1 MSKFVVAAAAHSK
14 AEVTDDEGSHVSES
28 DAESVDDSDLGDD
41 EEPNSEDIAFI
52 DDGENEVVTTARK
65 RAAKRVISEAEE
77 SEKDVL
83 AIAARQVAAKKPKT
97 KQTSRATE
105 PEVEK
110 PKPKRKTAAE
120 RAKEAFEAGKK
131 AAVELL
137 ARHQAAA
144 AAPPAADVVVQAPS
158 PAAPA
163 SNYAQSTSWMDSVTS
178 SGATSGAGSSNG
190 KSLIDL
196 CKSQGEKSN
205 WVLNQDGVL
214 VHKTIKCA
222 CLNPAT
228 GKRDFPAKV
237 FRMPEVSEKAP
248 ALAGKVV
255 VTCLFKSLNHP
266 GCKFFAT
273 EQAVLAGTFSVG
285 LSDTLRS
292 CGMALKEAKPTKFEM
307 SEPALLGQ
315 VKDVAIK
322 LFMLAKQLDP
332 ASKK

>member
-1 MSKFVVAAAAHSK
+1 MKIRSLSLASGLIAVLCSTAAAQFN
-14 AEVTDDEGSHVSES
+14 DVSS
-28 DAESVDDSDLGDD
+28 SANPFPAAAG
-41 EEPNSEDIAFI
+41 ATY
-52 DDGENEVVTTARK
+52 VVTG
-65 RAAKRVISEAEE
+65 
-77 SEKDVL
+77 D
-83 AIAARQVAAKKPKT
+83 
-97 KQTSRATE
+97 
-105 PEVEK
+105 
-110 PKPKRKTAAE
+110 
-120 RAKEAFEAGKK
+120 F
-131 AAVELL
+131 
-137 ARHQAAA
+137 
-144 AAPPAADVVVQAPS
+144 
-158 PAAPA
+158 
-163 SNYAQSTSWMDSVTS
+163 
-178 SGATSGAGSSNG
+178 
-190 KSLIDL
+190 
-196 CKSQGEKSN
+196 
-205 WVLNQDGVL
+205 NQDGVL

-307 SEPALLGQ
+307 SEPALRGQ